1 MDPLITDLKDLVA
14 ALDQEMPDQA
24 AFFAN
29 YPRHSLEDWFNLF
42 RGYCNVRPPWPASE
56 SFLLKQDHVLKKLQ
70 ERRGQVTLS
79 DAQQVDA
86 QLYLWQGDMTRLAVD
101 AIVNAANQRL
111 LGCTQANHLCLDN
124 SIHTWS
130 GIQLRLACHRL
141 IQDQGHL
148 EPVGSAKITPAFNL
162 PSRFVMHTVGPY
174 IYGKT
179 VSEKQKQALVS
190 CYRACLELADSFHLN
205 SLAFSCI
212 STGVFHFPP
221 KMAANLAIATVRDY
235 LTIHQSPLKVVF
247 NIYSSE
253 DLAIYHSLLV
263 KDSHY

>member
-1 MDPLITDLKDLVA
+1 MDPLITDLKELVA

-24 AFFAN
+24 AFFAD

-42 RGYCNVRPPWPASE
+42 RGYCNVRPAWPASE

-86 QLYLWQGDMTRLAVD
+86 QHYLWQGDMTRLAVD
-101 AIVNAANQRL
+101 AIVNSANQRL

-162 PSRFVMHTVGPY
+162 PSRFVIHTVGPY

-179 VSEKQKQALVS
+179 VSEKQKQALIS